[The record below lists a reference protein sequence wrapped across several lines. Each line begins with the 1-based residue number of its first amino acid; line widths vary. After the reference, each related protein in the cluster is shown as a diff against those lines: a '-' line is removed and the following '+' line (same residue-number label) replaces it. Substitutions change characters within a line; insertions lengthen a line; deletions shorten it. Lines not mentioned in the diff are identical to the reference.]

1 MDLVK
6 PSEAL
11 IELDPDSGTF
21 TALADECCS
30 RGLWAEAV
38 RVCRQG
44 LTFQPEHLRGRVL
57 LGWALKE
64 LGKWD
69 EAERVLKAVA
79 EEIQRNALLFSLLAE
94 IVEKGGDMKR
104 AELFL
109 DIGQNLRATALEQP
123 ALPEVKPEA
132 ELAVESRRSSTMALL
147 TCLLEGLEAKPVT
160 AAATPIL
167 FSAEDRA
174 ALSQILKSCVR

>member
-6 PSEAL
+6 PSEAS
-11 IELDPDSGTF
+11 IDFDPGSGAF
-21 TALADECCS
+21 TALADEFCS

-38 RVCRQG
+38 RECRQG

-79 EEIQRNALLFSLLAE
+79 EEIQKNALLFSLLAE
-94 IVEKGGDMKR
+94 IAEKGGDMRR
-104 AELFL
+104 AELYL

-123 ALPEVKPEA
+123 ALSEVKPDA
-132 ELAVESRRSSTMALL
+132 ELAVESRRSSAMALL
-147 TCLLEGLEAKPVT
+147 TFFLEGLEAKPIAT
-160 AAATPIL
+160 AATPIL

-174 ALSQILKSCVR
+174 ALAQILKSRAR